1 MREKE
6 LGPDPLD
13 VDTHLFLERFEG
25 RKGGVRAALMNQK
38 VLAGIGNT
46 YSDEILLEAQL
57 HPRAS
62 VAHLGAP
69 ILGKLHTEV
78 RLLLKVTI
86 EWEANPWEANPHKL
100 PDSFLLSH
108 SREGERCPRGNGKI
122 RKSKAAGRTA
132 YYCPANRRRGD

>member
-1 MREKE
+1 VREKE

-13 VDTHLFLERFEG
+13 VDAHSFLERFEG
-25 RKGGVRAALMNQK
+25 RKGGVRATLMNQK

-46 YSDEILLEAQL
+46 YSDEILFQAQL

-78 RLLLKVTI
+78 WLLLKVTI
-86 EWEANPWEANPHKL
+86 KWEANPHKL
-100 PDSFLLSH
+100 PDSVLLSH
-108 SREGERCPRGNGKI
+108 RRKGERCPPGNGKI
-122 RKSKAAGRTA
+122 RKSTAAGRIT

>member
-1 MREKE
+1 
-6 LGPDPLD
+6 LD
-13 VDTHLFLERFEG
+13 VDAHSFLEHFEG

-46 YSDEILLEAQL
+46 YSDEILPQAQL

-78 RLLLKVTI
+78 RLLKVTI
-86 EWEANPWEANPHKL
+86 KWEANPHKL
-100 PDSFLLSH
+100 PEFLPALPQAQG
-108 SREGERCPRGNGKI
+108 REVP
-122 RKSKAAGRTA
+122 AGQR
-132 YYCPANRRRGD
+132 

>member
-1 MREKE
+1 VREKE

-13 VDTHLFLERFEG
+13 VDADSSLERFEG
-25 RKGGVRAALMNQK
+25 RKGGVRATLMNQQ

-46 YSDEILLEAQL
+46 YSDEILFQAQL

-78 RLLLKVTI
+78 
-86 EWEANPWEANPHKL
+86 
-100 PDSFLLSH
+100 
-108 SREGERCPRGNGKI
+108 GC
-122 RKSKAAGRTA
+122 
-132 YYCPANRRRGD
+132 C